1 MINLLSS
8 STFSYPKEDGRQN
21 EDAVFP
27 PRRVGDGFLI
37 ALADG
42 VGSYAGASQ
51 ASQAA
56 IEVLSAIPVTSW
68 GEGVSSGDIF
78 AQIKKRVV
86 ELSMLSTTY
95 SDAATTLTFVYVGP
109 CGIRI
114 GHVGDC
120 RAYIRKEGGLTQL
133 TTDHTQH
140 QKLIDEGLYKPSELK
155 QLGGK
160 NTLFSAISKKVDL
173 LFQDT
178 FLTYDELML
187 EDNIFEILIMSDG
200 AYHFWDLRPRFAL
213 STLQEPSRFAS
224 SLHRR
229 ITRFSPVD
237 DYSLIAVKFHVD
249 RSLKNL
255 QVS

>member
-8 STFSYPKEDGRQN
+8 STFSFPKEDGRQN
-21 EDAVFP
+21 EDAIFP
-27 PRRVGDGFLI
+27 PRRVKDGFLI
-37 ALADG
+37 AVADG

-56 IEVLSAIPVTSW
+56 IEVLATIPDSSW
-68 GEGVSSGDIF
+68 GSGISVEEIF
-78 AQIKKRVV
+78 AEVKRRVT
-86 ELSMLSTTY
+86 ELATTISGY
-95 SDAATTLTFVYVGP
+95 SDAATTLTFCHIGNI
-109 CGIRI
+109 GIRI

-120 RAYIRKEGGLTQL
+120 RAYIRRESGLKQL

-155 QLGGK
+155 RLRGK

-178 FLTYDELML
+178 FLTYEQLLSKDES
-187 EDNIFEILIMSDG
+187 FEILIMSDG
-200 AYHFWDLRPRFAL
+200 AYHFWDLRPKFVL

-229 ITRFSPVD
+229 ITRFSPID
-237 DYSLIAVKFHVD
+237 DYSLIAAKFQVD
-249 RSLKNL
+249 RFI
-255 QVS
+255 